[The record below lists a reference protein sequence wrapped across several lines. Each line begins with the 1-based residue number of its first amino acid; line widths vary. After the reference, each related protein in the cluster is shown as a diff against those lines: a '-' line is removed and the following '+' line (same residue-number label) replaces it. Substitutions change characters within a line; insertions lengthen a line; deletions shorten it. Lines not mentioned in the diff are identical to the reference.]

1 MLVKL
6 RAENLHGVVR
16 TRTCH
21 STRADRKLAMSLIR
35 FTRLQKLG
43 LWSLAFNPSEKAGKP
58 NPTKKNQIE
67 QVLFGSTIETILG
80 MVIRII

>member
-1 MLVKL
+1 MYCCD
-6 RAENLHGVVR
+6 G
-16 TRTCH
+16 
-21 STRADRKLAMSLIR
+21 DLISIKEIR
-35 FTRLQKLG
+35 IHDL
-43 LWSLAFNPSEKAGKP
+43 NPSEKAGKP